1 MASEQSGAPVASSG
15 YGMPVKKDLEEKNA
29 KIAEDEVDASDI
41 AAIRDNFIT
50 GETNFKQDM
59 DSIKDKAQQ
68 QGTAQP
74 ELRDAAK
81 DIKKDMAAK
90 HPETASNRAS

>member
-1 MASEQSGAPVASSG
+1 MATQESGAPVASSG
-15 YGMPVKKDLEEKNA
+15 YGMPVKKDLAEKNA
-29 KIAEDEVDASDI
+29 RLAEDEVDASDI
-41 AAIRDNFIT
+41 AAIRDDFVTGDPNFNQEI
-50 GETNFKQDM
+50 
-59 DSIKDKAQQ
+59 DSMRSKAQQ

-81 DIKKDMAAK
+81 DIKKDLSSQ